1 MSRLTPLAF
10 CICFFCYL
18 SGQAQLLT
26 PEKETYSHADS
37 LRGSV
42 GPERA
47 WWNLL
52 KYELSVEPD
61 FAGRSLKGSNAVTF
75 AATSDGQSMQIDLQE
90 PMQLVTATWK
100 KKALKFTREGNVFH
114 VRFPSLVKAG
124 SVETIVLQYQGV
136 PKVAVRPP
144 WGGGWIWNKDE
155 QGRPWMTVADEGLG
169 LSCWLPCKD
178 HLYDEPDSGVVM
190 HIVCADSLMG
200 IGNGR
205 MRDKKSNGNGTTT
218 YTWVVKSPIN
228 SYDIIPYIGKYV
240 NWNYVFDG
248 AKGKL
253 DCNFWVLDY
262 NLEKAKPQFKQADTM
277 LRAFEYWMGP
287 YPFYEDGYKL
297 VEAPHLGMEHQSNV
311 AYGNHFANGYL
322 GRDLSGSG
330 WGLKWDFII
339 VHESGHE
346 WFGNNITD
354 KDAADMWVH
363 EGFTN
368 YTETLYT
375 AYLYGVEAGNDYCIG
390 TRKNITNDKPIIG
403 VYDVN
408 KEGSGDMY
416 YKGGNMLHMIRQIV
430 GDSAFRGMLHGLQ
443 STFYHKTV
451 TTQEIENYIS
461 AYAHRD
467 LSKLFDQYLRTTKIP
482 VLSYQSNGD
491 MISYRWGNCV
501 KGFNMPVKVFI
512 GGLPGQWIYPTD
524 EWQTT
529 KAGTGGQVLETGQ
542 LDMKA
547 LSPVGQGTGGRPNPR
562 GSGPGILTVGATGN
576 GSGGDGNFSVDR
588 NFYIVVRKQ
597 N

>member
-1 MSRLTPLAF
+1 MSRILTLFF
-10 CICFFCYL
+10 CICFFAYL
-18 SGQAQLLT
+18 PGRAQLLT
-26 PEKETYSHADS
+26 PEKESYSHADS

-52 KYELSVEPD
+52 KYELTVDPD
-61 FAGRSLKGSNAVTF
+61 FAGKSVSGTNMLTF
-75 AATSDGQSMQIDLQE
+75 AAVSDGQTMQIDLQE
-90 PMQLVTATWK
+90 PMELVAASWK
-100 KKALKFTREGNVFH
+100 KKGLKFTREGNVFH
-114 VRFPSLVKAG
+114 VQLPKVVKAG
-124 SVETIVLQYQGV
+124 SVETIVLQYRGV

-144 WGGGWIWNKDE
+144 WGGGWIWNTDK

-169 LSCWLPCKD
+169 LSSWLPCKD

-190 HIVCADSLMG
+190 HIVCADSLVG

-205 MRDKKSNGNGTTT
+205 MRDKKANGNGTTT
-218 YTWVVKSPIN
+218 YTWVVTSPIN
-228 SYDIIPYIGKYV
+228 SYDIIPYIGKYSD
-240 NWNYVFDG
+240 WNYGFDG

-253 DCNFWVLDY
+253 DCSFWVLDY
-262 NLEKAKPQFKQADTM
+262 NLDSAKRQFRQADTM

-322 GRDLSGSG
+322 GRDLSGTG

-375 AYLYGVEAGNDYCIG
+375 TYLYGVEAGNDYCLG
-390 TRKNITNDKPIIG
+390 TRKNITNDKPIIAPYG
-403 VYDVN
+403 VN

-443 STFYHKTV
+443 RTFYHKTV
-451 TTQEIENYIS
+451 TTQEIEEYIS
-461 AYAHRD
+461 TYAHRD
-467 LSKLFDQYLRTTKIP
+467 LSKVFDQYLRTTKIP
-482 VLSYQSNGD
+482 VLSYQSSGEV
-491 MISYRWGNCV
+491 ISYRWGNCV
-501 KGFNMPVKVFI
+501 KGFNMPVKVYV
-512 GGLPGQWIYPTD
+512 GGLPAQWIYPTD
-524 EWQTT
+524 EWQTM
-529 KAGTGGQVLETGQ
+529 KAGAGGEVLTTPQ

-547 LSPVGQGTGGRPNPR
+547 LAPTANATGGRPNPR
-562 GSGPGILTVGATGN
+562 GPGPGIITVGAAGN
-576 GSGGDGNFSVDR
+576 GSGGDGNFSADR

-597 N
+597 G

>member
-1 MSRLTPLAF
+1 MSRLFTLVIF
-10 CICFFCYL
+10 LFFFPGL
-18 SGQAQLLT
+18 SGHAQLLT
-26 PEKETYSHADS
+26 PEKDSYSHADS

-47 WWNLL
+47 WWDLL
-52 KYELSVEPD
+52 KYELQVEPSFD
-61 FAGRSLKGSNAVTF
+61 TKSLKGTNAITF
-75 AATSDGQSMQIDLQE
+75 AAISDGQTMQIDLQE
-90 PMQLVTATWK
+90 PMQLTGATWK
-100 KKALKFTREGNVFH
+100 KRLLKYTREGNVYH
-114 VRFPSLVKAG
+114 VEFPKPVKAG

-155 QGRPWMTVADEGLG
+155 QGRPWITVADEGLG

-178 HLYDEPDSGVVM
+178 HLSDEPDSGVVM

-205 MRDKKSNGNGTTT
+205 LRDKRSNGNGTTT
-218 YTWVVKSPIN
+218 YTWVVTSPIN

-240 NWNYVFDG
+240 NWTSVFEG

-253 DCNFWVLDY
+253 DCSFWVLDY

-322 GRDLSGSG
+322 GRDLSGTG

-375 AYLYGVEAGNDYCIG
+375 TYLYGTEAGNEYCIG

-403 VYDVN
+403 VYGVN

-416 YKGGNMLHMIRQIV
+416 YKGGNMLHIIRQIV

-451 TTQEIENYIS
+451 TTQEIESYIS
-461 AYAHRD
+461 SYAHRD
-467 LSKLFDQYLRTTKIP
+467 LSRVFDQYLRTTKIP

-501 KGFNMPVKVFI
+501 KGFNMPVKVYV
-512 GGLPGQWIYPTD
+512 GGRAAQWIEPTD
-524 EWQTT
+524 EWQTM
-529 KAGTGGQVLETGQ
+529 KAGTGGQVLETPQ

-547 LSPVGQGTGGRPNPR
+547 LTTPAQATGGRPNPR
-562 GSGPGILTVGATGN
+562 GPGPGILTVGATGN

>member
-1 MSRLTPLAF
+1 MSRLFTLVIF
-10 CICFFCYL
+10 LCFFSLL
-18 SGQAQLLT
+18 SGHAQLLT
-26 PEKETYSHADS
+26 PEKDSYSHADS

-47 WWNLL
+47 WWDLL
-52 KYELSVEPD
+52 KYELQVEPIFD
-61 FAGRSLKGSNAVTF
+61 TKSLKGTNAITF
-75 AATSDGQSMQIDLQE
+75 AATSDGQTMQIDLQE
-90 PMQLVTATWK
+90 PMQLTGATWK
-100 KKALKFTREGNVFH
+100 KKPLKFTREGNVFH
-114 VRFPSLVKAG
+114 IEFPKTVKAG

-136 PKVAVRPP
+136 PRVAVRPP

-178 HLYDEPDSGVVM
+178 HLSDEPDSGVVM

-205 MRDKKSNGNGTTT
+205 LRDKHPNGNGTTT
-218 YTWVVKSPIN
+218 YSWVVTSPIN

-240 NWNYVFDG
+240 NWTSVLEG

-253 DCNFWVLDY
+253 DCSYWVLDY

-287 YPFYEDGYKL
+287 YPFYADGYKL

-322 GRDLSGSG
+322 GRDLSGTG

-375 AYLYGVEAGNDYCIG
+375 TYLYGTEAGNEYCIG
-390 TRKNITNDKPIIG
+390 TRKNITNDRPIIG
-403 VYDVN
+403 VYGVN

-416 YKGGNMLHMIRQIV
+416 YKGGNMLHIIRQIV
-430 GDSAFRGMLHGLQ
+430 GDSAFRGLLHGLQ

-451 TTQEIENYIS
+451 TTQEVENYIS

-467 LSKLFDQYLRTTKIP
+467 LSTVFDQYLRTTKIP

-501 KGFNMPVKVFI
+501 KGFNMPVKVYV
-512 GGLPGQWIYPTD
+512 GGLAAQWIYPTD
-524 EWQTT
+524 DWQTM
-529 KAGTGGQVLETGQ
+529 KAGTGGQVLATPQ

-547 LSPVGQGTGGRPNPR
+547 LTTPAQGTGGRPNPR
-562 GSGPGILTVGATGN
+562 GPGPGILTVGATGN

-597 N
+597 G

>member
-1 MSRLTPLAF
+1 MSRIILLLTAISL
-10 CICFFCYL
+10 CGHL
-18 SGQAQLLT
+18 RTDAQLLT
-26 PEKETYSHADS
+26 PEKASYTHADS
-37 LRGSV
+37 LRGSIT
-42 GPERA
+42 PERA

-52 KYELSVEPD
+52 KYDLSVTPS
-61 FAGRSLKGSNAVTF
+61 FTGKSLSGTNVLTF
-75 AATSDGQSMQIDLQE
+75 AALTDGQLMQIDLQE
-90 PMQLVTATWK
+90 PMTINTITWHKKPVTY
-100 KKALKFTREGNVFH
+100 TREGNVFH
-114 VRFPSLVKAG
+114 VKFPKPIKAG
-124 SVETIVLQYQGV
+124 SIETLDISYSGI

-155 QGRPWMTVADEGLG
+155 KGRPWMTVACEGLG
-169 LSCWLPCKD
+169 ASSWFPCKD
-178 HLYDEPDSGVVM
+178 HLSDEPDSGVVL
-190 HIVCADSLMG
+190 HITAPDTLVA

-205 MRDKKSNGNGTTT
+205 LREKKANGNGTTT
-218 YTWVVKSPIN
+218 WTWAVTSPIN

-240 NWNYVFDG
+240 NWSSVFDG
-248 AKGKL
+248 EKGKL

-322 GRDLSGSG
+322 GRDLSTTG

-375 AYLYGVEAGNDYCIG
+375 TYLYGVEAGNDYVIG
-390 TRKNITNDKPIIG
+390 TRKNIRNDNPIIG
-403 VYDVN
+403 VYGVN

-416 YKGGNMLHMIRQIV
+416 YKGGNMLHIIRQIV
-430 GDSAFRGMLHGLQ
+430 GDSTFRALLHGLQ
-443 STFYHKTV
+443 KTFYHQTV
-451 TTQEIENYIS
+451 TTQQIEEYMS
-461 AYAHRD
+461 DFAHKD
-467 LSKLFDQYLRTTKIP
+467 FSKIFDQYLRTTKIP
-482 VLSYQSNGD
+482 VLAYQSSGD
-491 MISYRWGNCV
+491 IISYRWSNCV

-512 GGLPGQWIYPTD
+512 GGAREQWITPTD
-524 EWQTT
+524 QWQTI
-529 KAGTGGQVLETGQ
+529 KAASDGKLILGSNGGTDPQQ
-542 LDMKA
+542 I
-547 LSPVGQGTGGRPNPR
+547 P
-562 GSGPGILTVGATGN
+562 VGATGN
-576 GSGGDGNFSVDR
+576 GLGGDGNFSVDR
-588 NFYIVVRKQ
+588 NFYIMVKKQ
-597 N
+597 G

>member
-1 MSRLTPLAF
+1 MSRLFTLVLF
-10 CICFFCYL
+10 LCFFSLL
-18 SGQAQLLT
+18 SGHAQLLT
-26 PEKETYSHADS
+26 PEKDSYSHADS

-52 KYELSVEPD
+52 KYELQVEPSFD
-61 FAGRSLKGSNAVTF
+61 TKSLKGTNAISFV
-75 AATSDGQSMQIDLQE
+75 ATSDGQTMQIDLQE
-90 PMQLVTATWK
+90 PMQLTGATWK
-100 KKALKFTREGNVFH
+100 KKPLKFTREGNVFH
-114 VRFPSLVKAG
+114 LEFPKTVKAG
-124 SVETIVLQYQGV
+124 SIETIVLQYQGV

-169 LSCWLPCKD
+169 LSSWLPCKD
-178 HLYDEPDSGVVM
+178 HLSDEPDSGVVM
-190 HIVCADSLMG
+190 HIVCSDSLMG

-205 MRDKKSNGNGTTT
+205 LRDKHPNGNGTTT
-218 YTWVVKSPIN
+218 YTWVVTNPIN

-240 NWNYVFDG
+240 NWTSVFEG

-253 DCNFWVLDY
+253 DCSFWVLDY

-311 AYGNHFANGYL
+311 AYGNHFGNGYL
-322 GRDLSGSG
+322 GRDLSGTG

-375 AYLYGVEAGNDYCIG
+375 AYLYGTEAGNDYCIG
-390 TRKNITNDKPIIG
+390 TRKNVTNDKPIIG
-403 VYDVN
+403 VYGVN

-416 YKGGNMLHMIRQIV
+416 YKGGNMLHMIRQMI
-430 GDSAFRGMLHGLQ
+430 GDSAFRGLLHGLQ

-461 AYAHRD
+461 SYAHRD
-467 LSKLFDQYLRTTKIP
+467 LSKVFDQYLRTTKIP

-501 KGFNMPVKVFI
+501 RGFNMPVKVYV
-512 GGLPGQWIYPTD
+512 GGLAGQWIYPTD
-524 EWQTT
+524 EWQTM
-529 KAGTGGQVLETGQ
+529 KAGTGGQVLETPQ

-547 LSPVGQGTGGRPNPR
+547 LAPVAQGTGGRPNPR
-562 GSGPGILTVGATGN
+562 GPGPGILTVGATGN

-597 N
+597 G

>member
-1 MSRLTPLAF
+1 MSRILLLVAGLSFLAAT
-10 CICFFCYL
+10 
-18 SGQAQLLT
+18 STTAQLLT
-26 PEKETYSHADS
+26 PEKPAYSHADS
-37 LRGSV
+37 LRGSISA
-42 GPERA
+42 ERS
-47 WWNLL
+47 WWDLL
-52 KYELSVEPD
+52 KYELSVTPD
-61 FAGRSLKGSNAVTF
+61 YNAKSLRGENAITF
-75 AATSDGQSMQIDLQE
+75 KALADGQMMQIDFQE
-90 PMQLVTATWK
+90 PMKVLSMSWGK
-100 KKALKFTREGNVFH
+100 KPLTFVREENVFH

-124 SVETIVLQYQGV
+124 SVETVLIKFEGV

-144 WGGGWIWNKDE
+144 WGGGWIWTKDE

-169 LSCWLPCKD
+169 ASAWFPCKD

-190 HIVCADSLMG
+190 HITVPDSLVG

-205 MRDKKSNGNGTTT
+205 LRSKNANGNGTTT
-218 YTWVVKSPIN
+218 YTWAVVNPIN
-228 SYDIIPYIGKYV
+228 SYDIIPYIGKYA
-240 NWNYVFDG
+240 NWYNEYKG
-248 AKGKL
+248 EKGKL

-346 WFGNNITD
+346 WFGNSITD

-375 AYLYGVEAGNDYCIG
+375 DYLYGREAGNDYCIG
-390 TRKNITNDKPIIG
+390 TRKNITNDGTIIG
-403 VYDVN
+403 VYGVN

-416 YKGGNMLHMIRQIV
+416 YKGGNMLHMIRQIM

-443 STFYHKTV
+443 STYYHKTV
-451 TTQEIENYIS
+451 TTQEIESYMS
-461 AYAHRD
+461 QYAGKD
-467 LSKLFDQYLRTTKIP
+467 FSKIFDQYLRTTKIP
-482 VLSYQSNGD
+482 VLVFQTNGD
-491 MISYRWGNCV
+491 MISYRYVNCV
-501 KGFNMPVKVFI
+501 KGFNMPIKVYI
-512 GGLPGQWIYPTD
+512 GGLPEKWITPTD
-524 EWQTT
+524 DWQTMP
-529 KAGTGGQVLETGQ
+529 AGTAGKIIAAGVP
-542 LDMKA
+542 DMRPA
-547 LSPVGQGTGGRPNPR
+547 ATAQPTGGRPRPA
-562 GSGPGILTVGATGN
+562 GGGPGILTVGATGN
-576 GSGGDGNFSVDR
+576 GTGGDGNFSVDR
-588 NFYIVVRKQ
+588 NFYIAVRKSG
-597 N
+597 